1 MVVLDKKL
9 EKLGLKF
16 PTTIT
21 SNKHNWPFK
30 NDLSDVEK
38 AYIEF
43 EGKQEAEG
51 CCAPNEVGDE
61 IGVYVLL
68 KKDTLLKLIYNYSK
82 TTLIIDSIVKSKIS
96 SIRETSTN
104 NDAFHGFNN
113 QKVEITMNN
122 GKAYTFNEPTIIDGR
137 DTGSFACENTGRYNK
152 VINLLM
158 K

>member
-1 MVVLDKKL
+1 MIILDKKL

-21 SNKHNWPFK
+21 SNKHNWPFE

-43 EGKQEAEG
+43 EGNQEAEG
-51 CCAPNEVGDE
+51 CCEPNEVGDE

-68 KKDTLLKLIYNYSK
+68 KKAVLLKLTYNYSK
-82 TTLIIDSIVKSKIS
+82 AILIIDSIVKSKIS
-96 SIRETSTN
+96 SIRQISTN
-104 NDAFHGFNN
+104 KDAFHGFNN
-113 QKVEITMNN
+113 QKIEITMNN
-122 GKAYTFNEPTIIDGR
+122 GKCYTFNEPNIIDEG
-137 DTGSFACENTGRYNK
+137 DNGKFACENTGRYNK
-152 VINLLM
+152 VINSLM